1 MVILWRRW
9 SEQPGYDV
17 KLQLAIL
24 FFDLLVKFEDAP
36 NFTSVDRS
44 LMLADNFSS
53 SVQGGW
59 LLRGGILK
67 KCLNLNTKL
76 GLIKLGLRK
85 PRQME
90 F

>member
-1 MVILWRRW
+1 MQTNLSVGRLR
-9 SEQPGYDV
+9 
-17 KLQLAIL
+17 LQKYYHHLS
-24 FFDLLVKFEDAP
+24 
-36 NFTSVDRS
+36 THS
-44 LMLADNFSS
+44 
-53 SVQGGW
+53 
-59 LLRGGILK
+59 RGGILK